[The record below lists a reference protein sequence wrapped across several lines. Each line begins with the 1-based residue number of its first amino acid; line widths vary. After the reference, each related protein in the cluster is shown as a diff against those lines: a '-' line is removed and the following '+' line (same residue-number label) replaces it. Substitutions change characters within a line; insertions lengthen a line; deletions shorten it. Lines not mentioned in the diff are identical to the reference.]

1 MLGGSQDFQRT
12 FSFQDQKITL
22 VVNDLET
29 ELPADV
35 VLADGGQEGL
45 SQRRRFALM
54 MQRHASSRRQAG
66 VSSVGGVP
74 LLPRL

>member
-1 MLGGSQDFQRT
+1 MKFQLSR
-12 FSFQDQKITL
+12 SKVSGNTL
-22 VVNDLET
+22 VADDLET

-54 MQRHASSRRQAG
+54 MQRHASSRREAG

-74 LLPRL
+74 LLPRP